1 MSVSVISNDVLTIT
15 QPVRKNSSSFS
26 VTFSGLSV
34 VDNSS
39 ADSAW
44 EISGYFPGAKSLNV
58 SLEPR
63 QSTGRKEN
71 IRVFHKGNL
80 VIIHRPKTSSFTAGD
95 EYCFSVVVNFEL
107 DHSLNLE
114 DYECAKFSLT
124 SINSDTIIL

>member
-1 MSVSVISNDVLTIT
+1 MSVSVISSDVLTIT

-39 ADSAW
+39 GDSAW
-44 EISGYFPGAKSLNV
+44 EIAGYFPGATSLNV

-63 QSTGRKEN
+63 QSTGKREN
-71 IRVFHKGNL
+71 VRVLHRGNL
-80 VIIHRPKTSSFTAGD
+80 VRIHRPKTSSFTPGE

-107 DHSLNLE
+107 DHLLNLE
-114 DYECAKFSLT
+114 EYECPNFSLT
-124 SINSDTIIL
+124 SIN